1 MEKRRE
7 RGGERTSEAPI
18 SHFYQFRPRYEH
30 EHEHDEHS
38 SSLTFCCCFSILL
51 WLYFYFCSFF
61 FDYYFIILKSFLAN
75 ARTLPLIRYVRY
87 MYVCDICYL
96 HECVCVEC
104 VEMCDQENVLK
115 VVILPARPQHTTS
128 CLCLCVCVC
137 AAKKYCPLQLSSWTG
152 SKNNAHSNGTP
163 LITNSYACVGLPYLL
178 ILSKFTALLKR

>member
-96 HECVCVEC
+96 RECVCVC
-104 VEMCDQENVLK
+104 WNVRSRK
-115 VVILPARPQHTTS
+115 RSQGCHPPCTPSTYNIMYMP
-128 CLCLCVCVC
+128 VCVC

-178 ILSKFTALLKR
+178 ILSNITALLKR

>member
-7 RGGERTSEAPI
+7 RGGEQTSEAPI

-96 HECVCVEC
+96 RECVCGVC
-104 VEMCDQENVLK
+104 WNVRSRK
-115 VVILPARPQHTTS
+115 RSQGCHPPCTPSTYNIMSMPV
-128 CLCLCVCVC
+128 CVCVC
-137 AAKKYCPLQLSSWTG
+137 CQKILPAAAVIVNRFQK
-152 SKNNAHSNGTP
+152 
-163 LITNSYACVGLPYLL
+163 
-178 ILSKFTALLKR
+178 